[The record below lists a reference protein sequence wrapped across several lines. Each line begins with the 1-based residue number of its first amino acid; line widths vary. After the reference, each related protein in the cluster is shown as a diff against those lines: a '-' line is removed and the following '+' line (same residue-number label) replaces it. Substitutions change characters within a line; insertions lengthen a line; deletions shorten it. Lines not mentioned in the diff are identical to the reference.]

1 MEVENK
7 SSFGGM
13 ESRSKEV
20 KVVTGGELRP
30 FDLVLR
36 VVALALTLVAAV
48 LLGVDKQTKVVP
60 LQLLPTLPPMD
71 VPVTAKWRYLSAFVY
86 FVVSNAIACSY
97 AALSLL
103 LSVGN
108 RKGNKGLGLA
118 ITVMDLVMVALLFS
132 SNGAAGGIGLMG
144 YEGNSRVRWGKVCDV
159 FGKFCDQVA
168 VALGLSLFGGLAFFL
183 LVVMAAFALNKR
195 H

>member
-1 MEVENK
+1 M
-7 SSFGGM
+7 FT
-13 ESRSKEV
+13 R
-20 KVVTGGELRP
+20 
-30 FDLVLR
+30 
-36 VVALALTLVAAV
+36 
-48 LLGVDKQTKVVP
+48 
-60 LQLLPTLPPMD
+60 
-71 VPVTAKWRYLSAFVY
+71 Y

-108 RKGNKGLGLA
+108 SKGNKGFGLA

-132 SNGAAGGIGLMG
+132 SNGAAGAIGLMG
-144 YEGNSRVRWGKVCDV
+144 YEGNSRVRWGKVCNV
-159 FGKFCDQVA
+159 FGKFCNQVA
-168 VALGLSLFGGLAFFL
+168 VALGLSFFGGLAFFL

>member
-1 MEVENK
+1 MEVESK
-7 SSFGGM
+7 TSFGGM
-13 ESRSKEV
+13 ESKSKEV
-20 KVVTGGELRP
+20 KVVTGGKLRP

-48 LLGVDKQTKVVP
+48 LLGVDKQTKVVS

-108 RKGNKGLGLA
+108 SKGNKGLGLA

-132 SNGAAGGIGLMG
+132 SNGAAGAIGLMG
-144 YEGNSRVRWGKVCDV
+144 YEGNSRVRWGKVCNV
-159 FGKFCDQVA
+159 FGKFCNQVA
-168 VALGLSLFGGLAFFL
+168 VALGLSFFGGLAFFL